1 MRVSKGGL
9 GTHTNS
15 IDPSVESVLNCALG
29 ADRIHQHVKLRNTR
43 NDQILVSAV
52 WYQMDKT
59 PCPFSLPLCLSASV
73 YLLLSLLSFPSCL
86 VAASAILAV
95 YEGGVGGGERWAGRP
110 P

>member
-29 ADRIHQHVKLRNTR
+29 ADRIDQHVKLRDTR

-52 WYQMDKT
+52 WYRRAGALRDR
-59 PCPFSLPLCLSASV
+59 
-73 YLLLSLLSFPSCL
+73 
-86 VAASAILAV
+86 
-95 YEGGVGGGERWAGRP
+95 ERERERERE
-110 P
+110 